1 MNLYFLKYFYNFS
14 LPLPTGIVE
23 LKPLTYE
30 DDDDDD
36 YARVI
41 QL

>member
-14 LPLPTGIVE
+14 LPLLAGIVE
-23 LKPLTYE
+23 LKPLSYE
-30 DDDDDD
+30 EDDDDD
-36 YARVI
+36 YASVL